1 MKDFKPTAYTLQ
13 CVATER
19 TFEDTGWVLEDKE
32 CQEPSLV
39 RAIYEKKEL
48 ELKGEAYGFYTFC
61 DWLPI
66 SRLLKGQEKKVNLF
80 KLGKK

>member
-39 RAIYEKKEL
+39 RAIYDKKEL
-48 ELKGEAYGFYTFC
+48 ELKGEDYGFYTFC

-66 SRLLKGQEKKVNLF
+66 SRLLKGSAAPVT
-80 KLGKK
+80 